1 MSEPNR
7 MPETPPNH
15 CSLCGCLLPPQSR
28 DSGSCSWCGYGLWFR
43 TRTSGSFIIVDLTAD
58 MNPEQAAVDNLAEL
72 LTQTIRLPRLL
83 LNMKEIDFVTST
95 FLNRLLVL
103 RRKIQDARGRL
114 LLCNL
119 NPVIQEIFEVNKLG
133 SLFDV
138 VHSESDALGEP

>member
-1 MSEPNR
+1 
-7 MPETPPNH
+7 
-15 CSLCGCLLPPQSR
+15 
-28 DSGSCSWCGYGLWFR
+28 
-43 TRTSGSFIIVDLTAD
+43 

-119 NPVIQEIFEVNKLG
+119 NPVIQEIFEVNTLG

-138 VHSESDALGEP
+138 FHSESDALGES

>member
-1 MSEPNR
+1 
-7 MPETPPNH
+7 
-15 CSLCGCLLPPQSR
+15 
-28 DSGSCSWCGYGLWFR
+28 
-43 TRTSGSFIIVDLTAD
+43 VDLTAD

-119 NPVIQEIFEVNKLG
+119 NPVIQEIFEVNTLG

-138 VHSESDALGEP
+138 FHSESDALGES